1 MLYDEL
7 CIHLKLYKRVTKT
20 PTKDRPNYKQ
30 FQSNHPEK
38 PTMQFTLTSLI
49 ALVTVATGA
58 IAQNVN
64 YRGYA
69 STVSCSGSAFGCS
82 DGGAVC
88 CSLPTGFGFSAQFD
102 NLPAGT
108 QGQGYTGGGCT
119 DFAFSLFGPGTK
131 CFNGGGSRVTHL
143 NWFHSPQRRSIAIA
157 ERANENARAACA
169 EPTFFEYHA
178 EDGSLK
184 TIKVPTTTGS
194 AQKIADL
201 HAAQN
206 YTALASYEAY

>member
-1 MLYDEL
+1 
-7 CIHLKLYKRVTKT
+7 
-20 PTKDRPNYKQ
+20 
-30 FQSNHPEK
+30 
-38 PTMQFTLTSLI
+38 MQFKLSSLI
-49 ALVTVATGA
+49 AFASFTSSALA
-58 IAQNVN
+58 VN

-69 STVSCSGSAFGCS
+69 NTVSCSGDAFGCS

-119 DFAFSLFGPGTK
+119 DFLFSVFGSGTK
-131 CFNGGGSRVTHL
+131 CWNGGGARATHL

-157 ERANENARAACA
+157 ERANEDAGAECA
-169 EPTFFEYHA
+169 EPTFFEYQNT
-178 EDGSLK
+178 DGTVR
-184 TIKVPTTTGS
+184 TIKVPADKGA

-201 HAAQN
+201 HLAKN
-206 YTALASYEAY
+206 YTALAAYEEY